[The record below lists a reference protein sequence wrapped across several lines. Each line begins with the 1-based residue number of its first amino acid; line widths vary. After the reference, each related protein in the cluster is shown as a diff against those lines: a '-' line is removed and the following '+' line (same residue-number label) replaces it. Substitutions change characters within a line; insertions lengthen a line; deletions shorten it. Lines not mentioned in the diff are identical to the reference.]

1 MAKESL
7 EPVAARMKGL
17 RLVHILDTKFVGRLE
32 KEFPGVRQS
41 HIYMRI
47 PKDSEGKKFE
57 NVILG
62 HKSKEHEGEGILT
75 VDCDEPETLQKFV
88 RVLESVREEAHD

>member
-1 MAKESL
+1 MAKESP

-17 RLVHILDTKFVGRLE
+17 RLVHMLDTEFVGRLE
-32 KEFPGVRQS
+32 KEIPGIRHS
-41 HIYMRI
+41 HLYMRI

-57 NVILG
+57 GVVLG

-88 RVLESVREEAHD
+88 RVLGSIREEAHD